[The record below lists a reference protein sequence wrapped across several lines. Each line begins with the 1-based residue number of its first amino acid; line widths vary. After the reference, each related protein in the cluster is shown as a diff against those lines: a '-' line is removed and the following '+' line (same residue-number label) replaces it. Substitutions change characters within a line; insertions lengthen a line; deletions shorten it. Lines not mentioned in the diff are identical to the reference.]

1 MKKMFTFVA
10 MLLGMSAIAMADP
23 TAAPAAPTYPANQ
36 VKAVYSATYS
46 ADCNFGEWGSGT
58 MLTQTEFGKKYVTT
72 NLGYFGLEFTGLNC
86 SKMESLH
93 ADVWSDADMSMRFV
107 PIHGGTEVGV
117 TKQIKGGTWNAIDI
131 ALSEFAGVTNWT
143 NVYQIKID
151 NVPNQTFWLNNVYF
165 YTTQA
170 PEADTEAPKDFTASL
185 VSASYF
191 SATVKAQATDNSGV
205 VIFQVMN
212 GENKIADKTA
222 VSGVETTFSF
232 AGLTAN
238 TEYNLTIVAT
248 DEAGNK
254 AAQTVALTV
263 KTLAA
268 PAAAPQPAR
277 PAADVLSVYS
287 DAYPVAEGIGRYV
300 GSWGQSTIETEGE
313 LAEGD
318 KALLYTTCNYLGWE
332 GVKVDATNYT
342 QMHMDIYVEAA
353 GTIKFTPI
361 WTGGEALKTINLV
374 AGWNAIDFDLVK
386 DFAGIK
392 LTEIFQLKWADMPA
406 TCWMDNVYF
415 YNAGTSTTIN
425 VTTTP
430 EQMRKTIE
438 NGQLVIIRD
447 GVRYNALGAQI
458 Q

>member
-23 TAAPAAPTYPANQ
+23 TAAPAAPTYPADQ

-46 ADCNFGEWGSGT
+46 ADCNFGEWGSST
-58 MLTQTEFGKKYVTT
+58 VYTQTEFGKKYVTT
-72 NLGYFGLEFTGLNC
+72 KLGYFGLEFTGLNC

-107 PIHGGTEVGV
+107 PIWGGTESGV
-117 TKQIKGGTWNAIDI
+117 VKQIKGGEWNAIDI

-151 NVPNQTFWLNNVYF
+151 NALEQTFWLNNVYF
-165 YTTQA
+165 YTTKA
-170 PEADTEAPKDFTASL
+170 PDADTEAPKDLTASL

-212 GENKIADKTA
+212 GETKIADKTA
-222 VSGVETTFSF
+222 VSGTETTFTV
-232 AGLTAN
+232 AGLKAD
-238 TEYNLTIVAT
+238 TEYNLTVVAT

-254 AAQTVALTV
+254 AAETVALTV

-268 PAAAPQPAR
+268 PAAAPAPTH
-277 PAADVLSVYS
+277 PVADVLSVYS
-287 DAYPVAEGIGRYV
+287 DAYPVAEGVGRYM
-300 GSWGQSTIETEGE
+300 GGWGQSTVETEGE
-313 LAEGD
+313 LATGD
-318 KALLYTTCNYLGWE
+318 KALLYTSCNYLGWE

-361 WTGGEALKTINLV
+361 WGGEALKTINLV
-374 AGWNAIDFDLVK
+374 AGWNAIDLDLVK
-386 DFAGIK
+386 DFAGIN
-392 LTEIFQLKWADMPA
+392 LANIYQLKWADMPA
-406 TCWMDNVYF
+406 TCWMDNIYF
-415 YNAGTSTTIN
+415 YKGVESALSNTT
-425 VTTTP
+425 VA
-430 EQMRKTIE
+430 EQAQKMMV
-438 NGQLVIIRD
+438 NGQLVIIRN
-447 GVRYNALGAQI
+447 GVRYSAQGQVI
-458 Q
+458 E

>member
-10 MLLGMSAIAMADP
+10 LLLGMSAVAMADP
-23 TAAPAAPTYPANQ
+23 TAAPAAPTYPADQ

-58 MLTQTEFGKKYVTT
+58 TLTQTEYGKKYVTT

-107 PIHGGTEVGV
+107 PIHGGAEVGV
-117 TKQIKGGTWNAIDI
+117 TKQIKGGEWNAIDI

-143 NVYQIKID
+143 NVFQIKID
-151 NVPNQTFWLNNVYF
+151 NVGNQTFWLNNIYF

-170 PEADTEAPKDFTASL
+170 PDADTEAPTGLTASL

-191 SATVKAQATDNSGV
+191 SATIKAKANDNSGIV
-205 VIFQVMN
+205 VFQVMN
-212 GENKIADKTA
+212 GETKMVDKTA
-222 VSGVETTFSF
+222 VSGTETTF
-232 AGLTAN
+232 AVPGLKAD

-254 AAQTVALTV
+254 AAETVALAV
-263 KTLAA
+263 RTLAA
-268 PAAAPQPAR
+268 PAAAPVPT
-277 PAADVLSVYS
+277 AAAANVLSLYS
-287 DAYPVAEGIGRYV
+287 DAYPVAEGVGRYM
-300 GSWGQSTIETEGE
+300 GSWGQSTVETEGE
-313 LAEGD
+313 LATGN
-318 KALLYTTCNYLGWE
+318 KALLYTTANYLGWE
-332 GVKVDATNYT
+332 GVKVDATNYP

-361 WTGGEALKTINLV
+361 WGGEALKTINLV
-374 AGWNAIDFDLVK
+374 AGWNAIDLDLVK
-386 DFAGIK
+386 DFAGIN
-392 LTEIFQLKWADMPA
+392 LANIYQLKWADMPA

-415 YNAGTSTTIN
+415 YKNVESALGNTT
-425 VTTTP
+425 VA
-430 EQMRKTIE
+430 EQAQKMMI
-438 NGQLVIIRD
+438 NGQLVIIRN
-447 GVRYNALGAQI
+447 GIRYSAQGQVI
-458 Q
+458 E

>member
-10 MLLGMSAIAMADP
+10 AMLLGMSAVAMADP
-23 TAAPAAPTYPANQ
+23 TAAPAAPTYPADQ
-36 VKAVYSATYS
+36 VKAVYSATYN

-58 MLTQTEFGKKYVTT
+58 TLTQTEYGKKYVTSK
-72 NLGYFGLEFTGLNC
+72 LGYFGLEFTGLNC

-107 PIHGGTEVGV
+107 PIHGGAEVGV
-117 TKQIKGGTWNAIDI
+117 TKQIKGGEWNAIDI
-131 ALSEFAGVTNWT
+131 ALSEFVGVTNWT

-151 NVPNQTFWLNNVYF
+151 NVGNQTFWLNNIYF

-170 PEADTEAPKDFTASL
+170 PDADTEAPTGLTASL

-191 SATVKAQATDNSGV
+191 SATIKAKANDNSGIV
-205 VIFQVMN
+205 VFQVMN

-222 VSGVETTFSF
+222 VSGTETTFAVS
-232 AGLTAN
+232 GLKAD

-254 AAQTVALTV
+254 AAETVALAV
-263 KTLAA
+263 RTLAA
-268 PAAAPQPAR
+268 PAAAPVPTAA
-277 PAADVLSVYS
+277 AADVLSIYS
-287 DAYPVAEGIGRYV
+287 DAYPVATGVGRYV
-300 GSWGQSTIETEGE
+300 GDWGQSTVETEGE
-313 LAEGD
+313 LAEGN
-318 KALLYTTCNYLGWE
+318 KALLYTTANYLGWE

-361 WTGGEALKTINLV
+361 WGGEALKTINLV
-374 AGWNAIDFDLVK
+374 AGWNAIDFDLVR
-386 DFAGIK
+386 DFAGIN
-392 LTEIFQLKWADMPA
+392 LANIYQLKWVDMPA

-415 YNAGTSTTIN
+415 YKNVESALGNTT
-425 VTTTP
+425 VA
-430 EQMRKTIE
+430 EQAEKMMI
-438 NGQLVIIRD
+438 NGQLVILRD
-447 GVRYNALGAQI
+447 GIRYNAQGKVI
-458 Q
+458 E

>member
-10 MLLGMSAIAMADP
+10 AMLLGMSAVAMADP
-23 TAAPAAPTYPANQ
+23 TAAPAAPTYPADQ
-36 VKAVYSATYS
+36 VKAVYSATYN

-58 MLTQTEFGKKYVTT
+58 TLTPTEYGKKYVTT
-72 NLGYFGLEFTGLNC
+72 NLGYFGLVFTGLNC

-93 ADVWSDADMSMRFV
+93 ADVWSDTDMSMRFV
-107 PIHGGTEVGV
+107 PIHGGAEVGV
-117 TKQIKGGTWNAIDI
+117 TKQIKGGEWNAIDI
-131 ALSEFAGVTNWT
+131 ALSEFVGVTNWT

-151 NVPNQTFWLNNVYF
+151 NVGNQTFWLNNIYF

-170 PEADTEAPKDFTASL
+170 PDADTEAPTGLTASL

-212 GENKIADKTA
+212 GETKMVDKTA
-222 VSGVETTFSF
+222 VSGTETTF
-232 AGLTAN
+232 AVPGLKAD

-268 PAAAPQPAR
+268 PAAAPVPT
-277 PAADVLSVYS
+277 AAAANVLSLYS
-287 DAYPVAEGIGRYV
+287 DAYPVAEGVGRYM
-300 GSWGQSTIETEGE
+300 GSWGQSTVETEGE
-313 LAEGD
+313 LATGN
-318 KALLYTTCNYLGWE
+318 KALLYTTANYLGWE

-353 GTIKFTPI
+353 GTIKFSPI
-361 WTGGEALKTINLV
+361 WGGEALKTINLV
-374 AGWNAIDFDLVK
+374 AGWNAIDLDLVK
-386 DFAGIK
+386 DFAGIN
-392 LTEIFQLKWADMPA
+392 LANIYQLKWADMPA

-415 YNAGTSTTIN
+415 YKNVESALGNTT
-425 VTTTP
+425 VA
-430 EQMRKTIE
+430 EQAQKLMV
-438 NGQLVIIRD
+438 NGQLVIIRN
-447 GVRYNALGAQI
+447 GIRYSAQGQVI
-458 Q
+458 E

>member
-10 MLLGMSAIAMADP
+10 LLLGMSAVAMADP
-23 TAAPAAPTYPANQ
+23 TAAPAAPTYPADQ
-36 VKAVYSATYS
+36 VKAIYSATYS
-46 ADCNFGEWGSGT
+46 ADCNFGEWSSGT
-58 MLTQTEFGKKYVTT
+58 TLTQTEFGKKYVTT
-72 NLGYFGLEFTGLNC
+72 QLGYFGLEFTGLNC

-107 PIHGGTEVGV
+107 PIHGGNEVGV
-117 TKQIKGGTWNAIDI
+117 VKQIKGGEWNAIDI
-131 ALSEFAGVTNWT
+131 ALSEFVGVTNWT

-151 NVPNQTFWLNNVYF
+151 NVGNQTFWLNNIYF

-170 PEADTEAPKDFTASL
+170 PDADTEAPTGLTASL

-205 VIFQVMN
+205 VIFQVMD

-222 VSGVETTFSF
+222 VSGTETTFSF
-232 AGLTAN
+232 AGLKAD
-238 TEYNLTIVAT
+238 TEYNLTVVAT

-268 PAAAPQPAR
+268 PAAAPVPTAA
-277 PAADVLSVYS
+277 AADVLSIYS
-287 DAYPVAEGIGRYV
+287 DAYPVATGVGRYV
-300 GSWGQSTIETEGE
+300 GSWGQSTVETEGE
-313 LAEGD
+313 LAEGN
-318 KALLYTTCNYLGWE
+318 KALLYTTANYLGWE
-332 GVKVDATNYT
+332 SVKVDATNYT

-361 WTGGEALKTINLV
+361 WGGEALKAINLV
-374 AGWNAIDFDLVK
+374 AGWNAIDFDLVR
-386 DFAGIK
+386 DFAGIN
-392 LTEIFQLKWADMPA
+392 LANIYQLKWVDMPA

-415 YNAGTSTTIN
+415 YKNVESALGNTT
-425 VTTTP
+425 VA
-430 EQMRKTIE
+430 EQAEKMMI
-438 NGQLVIIRD
+438 NGQLVIIRN
-447 GVRYNALGAQI
+447 GIRYSAQGQVI
-458 Q
+458 E

>member
-10 MLLGMSAIAMADP
+10 LLLGMSAVAMADP
-23 TAAPAAPTYPANQ
+23 TAAPAAPTYPADQ
-36 VKAVYSATYS
+36 VKAIYSATYS
-46 ADCNFGEWGSGT
+46 ADCNFGEWSSGT
-58 MLTQTEFGKKYVTT
+58 TLTQTEFGKKYVTT
-72 NLGYFGLEFTGLNC
+72 QLGYFGLEFTGLNC

-107 PIHGGTEVGV
+107 PIHGGNEVGV
-117 TKQIKGGTWNAIDI
+117 VKQIKGGEWNAIDI
-131 ALSEFAGVTNWT
+131 ALSEFVGVTNWT

-151 NVPNQTFWLNNVYF
+151 NVGNQTFWLNNIYF

-170 PEADTEAPKDFTASL
+170 PDADTEAPTSLTASL

-205 VIFQVMN
+205 VIFQVMD

-222 VSGVETTFSF
+222 VSGTETTFSF
-232 AGLTAN
+232 AGLKAD
-238 TEYNLTIVAT
+238 TEYNLTVVAT

-268 PAAAPQPAR
+268 PAAAPVPT
-277 PAADVLSVYS
+277 AAAANVLSIYS
-287 DAYPVAEGIGRYV
+287 DAYPVATGVGRYV
-300 GSWGQSTIETEGE
+300 GSWGQSTVETEGE
-313 LAEGD
+313 LAEGN
-318 KALLYTTCNYLGWE
+318 KALLYTTANYLGWE

-361 WTGGEALKTINLV
+361 WGGEALKAINLV
-374 AGWNAIDFDLVK
+374 AGWNAIDFDLVR
-386 DFAGIK
+386 DFAGIN
-392 LTEIFQLKWADMPA
+392 LANIYQLKWTDMPA

-415 YNAGTSTTIN
+415 YKNVESALGNTT
-425 VTTTP
+425 VA
-430 EQMRKTIE
+430 EQAEKMMI
-438 NGQLVIIRD
+438 NGQLVIIRN
-447 GVRYNALGAQI
+447 GIRYSAQGKVI
-458 Q
+458 E

>member
-1 MKKMFTFVA
+1 MKKMFTFVVL
-10 MLLGMSAIAMADP
+10 LLGMSAVAMADP
-23 TAAPAAPTYPANQ
+23 TAAPAAPTYPADQ
-36 VKAVYSATYS
+36 VKAVYSATYN

-58 MLTQTEFGKKYVTT
+58 TLTQTEYGKKYVTT

-107 PIHGGTEVGV
+107 PIHGGAEVGV
-117 TKQIKGGTWNAIDI
+117 TKQIKGGKWNAIDI
-131 ALSEFAGVTNWT
+131 ALSEFVGVTNWT

-151 NVPNQTFWLNNVYF
+151 NVGNQTFWLNNIYF

-170 PEADTEAPKDFTASL
+170 PDADTEAPTGLTASL

-191 SATVKAQATDNSGV
+191 SATIKAKANDNSGV
-205 VIFQVMN
+205 VIFQVMD

-222 VSGVETTFSF
+222 VSGTETTFSF
-232 AGLTAN
+232 AGLKAD
-238 TEYNLTIVAT
+238 TEYNLTVVAT

-268 PAAAPQPAR
+268 PAAAPVPT
-277 PAADVLSVYS
+277 AAAANVLSIYS
-287 DAYPVAEGIGRYV
+287 DAYPVATGVGRYV
-300 GSWGQSTIETEGE
+300 GSWGQSTVETEGE
-313 LAEGD
+313 LAEGN
-318 KALLYTTCNYLGWE
+318 KALLYTTANYLGWE

-361 WTGGEALKTINLV
+361 WGGEALKAINLV
-374 AGWNAIDFDLVK
+374 AGWNAIDFDLVR
-386 DFAGIK
+386 DFAGIN
-392 LTEIFQLKWADMPA
+392 LANIYQLKWVDMPA

-415 YNAGTSTTIN
+415 YKNVESALGNTT
-425 VTTTP
+425 VA
-430 EQMRKTIE
+430 EQAEKMMI
-438 NGQLVIIRD
+438 NGQLVIIRN
-447 GVRYNALGAQI
+447 GIRYSAQGQVI
-458 Q
+458 E

>member
-23 TAAPAAPTYPANQ
+23 TVAPAAPTYPANQ

-58 MLTQTEFGKKYVTT
+58 TLTQTEFGKKYVTT
-72 NLGYFGLEFTGLNC
+72 QLGYFGLEFTGLNC
-86 SKMESLH
+86 SKMESFH

-107 PIHGGTEVGV
+107 PIHGGAEVGV
-117 TKQIKGGTWNAIDI
+117 VKQIKGGEWNAIDI

-143 NVYQIKID
+143 NVFQIKID
-151 NVPNQTFWLNNVYF
+151 NAGNQTFWLNNIYF
-165 YTTQA
+165 YTTKA
-170 PEADTEAPKDFTASL
+170 PDADTEAPKDFTASL

-212 GENKIADKTA
+212 GETKIADKTA
-222 VSGVETTFSF
+222 VSGTETTFTV
-232 AGLTAN
+232 AGLMAN

-254 AAQTVALTV
+254 AAETVALTV

-268 PAAAPQPAR
+268 PAAAPAPAQ

-287 DAYPVAEGIGRYV
+287 DAYPVAEGVGRYM
-300 GSWGQSTIETEGE
+300 GGWGQSTVETEGE
-313 LAEGD
+313 LAAGD

-342 QMHMDIYVEAA
+342 QMHLDIYVEAA

-361 WTGGEALKTINLV
+361 WGGEALKTINLV
-374 AGWNAIDFDLVK
+374 AGWNAIDLDLVK
-386 DFAGIK
+386 DFAGIN
-392 LTEIFQLKWADMPA
+392 LANIYQLKWADMPA
-406 TCWMDNVYF
+406 TCWMDNIYF
-415 YNAGTSTTIN
+415 YKGVESALSNTTMA
-425 VTTTP
+425 
-430 EQMRKTIE
+430 EQAQKMMV
-438 NGQLVIIRD
+438 NGQLVIIRN
-447 GVRYNALGAQI
+447 GVRYSAQGQVI
-458 Q
+458 E

>member
-23 TAAPAAPTYPANQ
+23 TAAPAAPTYPADQ

-58 MLTQTEFGKKYVTT
+58 TLTQTDFGKKYVTT
-72 NLGYFGLEFTGLNC
+72 QLGYFGLEFTGLNC

-117 TKQIKGGTWNAIDI
+117 VKQIKGGEWNAIDI

-151 NVPNQTFWLNNVYF
+151 NAGNQTFWLNNIYF
-165 YTTQA
+165 FTTQA
-170 PEADTEAPKDFTASL
+170 PDADTEAPKDLTASL

-191 SATVKAQATDNSGV
+191 SATIKAQATDNSGV

-212 GENKIADKTA
+212 GETKIADKTA
-222 VSGVETTFSF
+222 VSGTETTFTV
-232 AGLTAN
+232 AGLKAD
-238 TEYNLTIVAT
+238 TEYNLTVVAT

-254 AAQTVALTV
+254 AAQTVDLTV
-263 KTLAA
+263 KTSAA
-268 PAAAPQPAR
+268 PAPAPAPAQ
-277 PAADVLSVYS
+277 PAADVLSLYS
-287 DAYPVAEGIGRYV
+287 DAYPVAEGVGRYM
-300 GSWGQSTIETEGE
+300 GSWGQSTVETEGE
-313 LAEGD
+313 LATD
-318 KALLYTTCNYLGWE
+318 NKALLYTTCNYLGWE

-361 WTGGEALKTINLV
+361 WGAEALKTINLV
-374 AGWNAIDFDLVK
+374 AGWNAIDLDLVK
-386 DFAGIK
+386 DFAGIN
-392 LTEIFQLKWADMPA
+392 LANIYQLKWADMPA

-415 YNAGTSTTIN
+415 YKDVESALSNTT
-425 VTTTP
+425 VA
-430 EQMRKTIE
+430 EQAQKLMV
-438 NGQLVIIRD
+438 NGQLVIIRN
-447 GVRYNALGAQI
+447 GVRYSAQGQVI
-458 Q
+458 E